1 MRYAIG
7 ANHRRVDSAVP
18 HALCQGA
25 LHKLLLAGPGCVCMR
40 LPIGI
45 DECHSHSLPR
55 RNVARVSIG
64 CWIRQLSLL
73 VRNSRRRPSSSS
85 PVVRRRSRRRRLP
98 TLQRHTTRPL
108 SKHAPVVTA
117 LVEGLCDLATEEAIS
132 HLQVMRQ
139 SCSVP
144 IDDI

>member
-1 MRYAIG
+1 MSASAAGFGNYLCLFG
-7 ANHRRVDSAVP
+7 TPGGVRR
-18 HALCQGA
+18 
-25 LHKLLLAGPGCVCMR
+25 
-40 LPIGI
+40 
-45 DECHSHSLPR
+45 
-55 RNVARVSIG
+55 
-64 CWIRQLSLL
+64 
-73 VRNSRRRPSSSS
+73 RRRPSS
-85 PVVRRRSRRRRLP
+85 VVRRRRRRRRRRLP

>member
-1 MRYAIG
+1 MSASAAGFGNYLCLFG
-7 ANHRRVDSAVP
+7 TPGGVRR
-18 HALCQGA
+18 
-25 LHKLLLAGPGCVCMR
+25 
-40 LPIGI
+40 
-45 DECHSHSLPR
+45 
-55 RNVARVSIG
+55 
-64 CWIRQLSLL
+64 
-73 VRNSRRRPSSSS
+73 RRRPSS
-85 PVVRRRSRRRRLP
+85 VVRRRRRRRRLP

-132 HLQVMRQ
+132 QLQVMHQ